1 MGGQRGRIGSVTRTG
16 TRSIGTDIVRWR
28 PVEADTPLHKGHWF
42 WHPDDEATLKTVP
55 ELLTTWD
62 ETVGRGA
69 QLMLGLAP
77 DRRGLL
83 PDADVARL
91 EAFGKALR
99 ARYAH
104 NLALAHPPVS
114 AEEEA
119 AVDGNPDTF
128 WTAPAGSHHA
138 VLELRFPKPITFNRA
153 LTMEWLNDGQRVEK
167 YSIDVWTGSGWKS
180 VAAAQAIGHEKI
192 DIFPEVTASR
202 VRLQH
207 PLEHGCGGDSRVPAV
222 RCAGR
227 GETGKARGVRF
238 RPFGGRF
245 PAHPVE

>member
-1 MGGQRGRIGSVTRTG
+1 MGNEDGRVPYEDWDAIDRHGY
-16 TRSIGTDIVRWR
+16 VRWR

-42 WHPDDEATLKTVP
+42 WHPNDEASLKTVP

-83 PDADVARL
+83 PDGDVARL

-99 ARYAH
+99 DRYAH
-104 NLALAHPPVS
+104 NLALDHQAMAP
-114 AEEEA
+114 EETV
-119 AVDGNPDTF
+119 AVDGDSETF
-128 WTAPAGSHHA
+128 WSAPSGSHHA
-138 VLELRFPKPITFNRA
+138 VLELRFPKPIAFNRA

-180 VAAAQAIGHEKI
+180 VAQAQAIGHEKI
-192 DIFPEVTASR
+192 DVFPDVTASR
-202 VRLQH
+202 VRLHILSSTDAAEIREFQ
-207 PLEHGCGGDSRVPAV
+207 LYDVPAG
-222 RCAGR
+222 A
-227 GETGKARGVRF
+227 ES
-238 RPFGGRF
+238 
-245 PAHPVE
+245 PAAENQ